1 MSSKKDK
8 SQLNDINFLKLA
20 LSLAK
25 KNEGLTGENPS
36 VGCVIVSD
44 NKIVSTG
51 ATSIGGRPHAE
62 ANAINNLKGK
72 HKNLIAYM
80 TMEPC
85 THFGKT
91 PPCTKKIINKK
102 IKKVVYGINDV
113 DPRTA
118 QKAYK
123 QLKSKGIK
131 VLKNVYQNEIKDFYR
146 KYIYVKKNNL
156 PYVIGK
162 IACSNDN
169 YIKSKSNKYL
179 VDENTL
185 KVTHLLRFRNQGI
198 LITYKTLNDDNPKLD
213 CRLNGLKKF
222 SPVKF
227 IIDKNLKSKKNSFIF
242 TKGKVKNYIFHNC
255 FNQKIIKS
263 FNKKNIVLIRIK
275 EDKNNNLNLNEILK
289 KIYKLKIQTLLVEGG
304 KKLTKEFTINN
315 LFNEFYLLKSNKN
328 LKNKAFLNISNT
340 IRLLSLNFKNQNLLD
355 TYTNKDKIIRYF

>member
-20 LSLAK
+20 LSLAN

-51 ATSIGGRPHAE
+51 VTSIGGRPHAE
-62 ANAINNLKGK
+62 VNAINNLKGK

-91 PPCTKKIINKK
+91 PPCTKKIIDKK

-118 QKAYK
+118 QKAHK

-131 VLKNVYQNEIKDFYR
+131 VLKNVYQSEIKDFYR

-222 SPVKF
+222 SPIKF

-255 FNQKIIKS
+255 FDQKIIKS

-315 LFNEFYLLKSNKN
+315 LFNEFYLLKSSKN

>member
-20 LSLAK
+20 LRLAK
-25 KNEGLTGENPS
+25 DNEGLTGENPS

-51 ATSIGGRPHAE
+51 VTSLGGRPHAE
-62 ANAINNLKGK
+62 VNAINNIKGR
-72 HKNLIAYM
+72 HKNLIAYI

-85 THFGKT
+85 NHFGKT
-91 PPCTKKIINKK
+91 PPCTKKIIDKK
-102 IKKVVYGINDV
+102 IKKVVFGINDI
-113 DPRTA
+113 DTRTA
-118 QKAYK
+118 GKAFNK
-123 QLKSKGIK
+123 LKSKGIK
-131 VLKNVYQNEIKDFYR
+131 VLKNVYPNKIKDFYK
-146 KYIYVKKNNL
+146 KYIYTKKNKL
-156 PYVIGK
+156 PYVTGK

-227 IIDKNLKSKKNSFIF
+227 IIDKNLKSKKKSFIF
-242 TKGKVKNYIFHNC
+242 TKSRVKNYIFHNC
-255 FNQKIIKS
+255 FNAKKIKS

-275 EDKNNNLNLNEILK
+275 EDKNNNLNVNEILK
-289 KIYKLKIQTLLVEGG
+289 KIFKLKIHTLLVEGG

-315 LFNEFYLLKSNKN
+315 LFNEFYLLKSSKN
-328 LKNKAFLNISNT
+328 LKNNAFLNISN
-340 IRLLSLNFKNQNLLD
+340 IIKLLSLNFKNQNLLD

>member
-8 SQLNDINFLKLA
+8 SQLYDINFLKLA

-51 ATSIGGRPHAE
+51 VTSIGGRPHAE
-62 ANAINNLKGK
+62 VNAINNLKGK

-91 PPCTKKIINKK
+91 PPCTKKIIDKK

-113 DPRTA
+113 DTRTA

-146 KYIYVKKNNL
+146 KYIYAKK
-156 PYVIGK
+156 K
-162 IACSNDN
+162 
-169 YIKSKSNKYL
+169 
-179 VDENTL
+179 
-185 KVTHLLRFRNQGI
+185 
-198 LITYKTLNDDNPKLD
+198 
-213 CRLNGLKKF
+213 
-222 SPVKF
+222 
-227 IIDKNLKSKKNSFIF
+227 
-242 TKGKVKNYIFHNC
+242 
-255 FNQKIIKS
+255 
-263 FNKKNIVLIRIK
+263 
-275 EDKNNNLNLNEILK
+275 
-289 KIYKLKIQTLLVEGG
+289 
-304 KKLTKEFTINN
+304 
-315 LFNEFYLLKSNKN
+315 
-328 LKNKAFLNISNT
+328 
-340 IRLLSLNFKNQNLLD
+340 
-355 TYTNKDKIIRYF
+355 